1 RSIKKAF
8 AFVVVILMLAL
19 PFGAPAQDRE
29 PLLGTWRLNF
39 AQSTFA
45 SGPPPYA
52 RVTTK
57 IESSDDGLKV
67 IYDMVGERGG
77 VTHWE
82 WMGRLD
88 GKDYPLEGI
97 EEVATNAY
105 SPIADRTYD
114 VVSKINGRI
123 TTTTRI
129 VISQDGRTMIVTSSS
144 ARVVNTA
151 IYNKR

>member
-1 RSIKKAF
+1 
-8 AFVVVILMLAL
+8 MLAL
-19 PFGAPAQDRE
+19 PYGAPAQDRE

-39 AQSTFA
+39 AQSKFA
-45 SGPPPYA
+45 SGPPAYT

-57 IESSDDGLKV
+57 IEPLDDGMKV

-97 EEVATNAY
+97 EEVVTNAY
-105 SPIADRTYD
+105 SRVADRTYD
-114 VVSKINGRI
+114 LVFKVDGRI

-129 VISQDGRTMIVTSSS
+129 SISADGRTMTVTSPT
-144 ARVVNTA
+144 NTA
-151 IYNKR
+151 VYNKR

>member
-1 RSIKKAF
+1 
-8 AFVVVILMLAL
+8 M
-19 PFGAPAQDRE
+19 
-29 PLLGTWRLNF
+29 
-39 AQSTFA
+39 
-45 SGPPPYA
+45 
-52 RVTTK
+52 TTK
-57 IESSDDGLKV
+57 IESSNDGLKV

-97 EEVATNAY
+97 EEAVTNAY
-105 SPIADRTYD
+105 NRIADRTYD
-114 VVSKINGRI
+114 LVFKVDGRV

-129 VISQDGRTMIVTSSS
+129 SISPDGKTMTVTSPT
-144 ARVVNTA
+144 NTA